1 MRRLIELL
9 RHGKTSGHVT
19 KGVLCLGMPFE
30 IAFLGAARRVGG
42 RAVRD
47 VIDYRFGVTDGRSAA
62 AVTVG
67 ITGAYHDRA
76 PGLGIKELSLVRVEA
91 ATSWLRS
98 RLERGLC
105 KPFRSINPD
114 AAIDLPSDVMDYW
127 IENRSLPHWF

>member
-1 MRRLIELL
+1 
-9 RHGKTSGHVT
+9 
-19 KGVLCLGMPFE
+19 MPFE
-30 IAFLGAARRVGG
+30 IVFLGAARRVGG

-67 ITGAYHDRA
+67 ITGAYHDGA
-76 PGLGIKELSLVRVEA
+76 PGLGIKELTLARVEA

-114 AAIDLPSDVMDYW
+114 AALDLPSNVMDYW
-127 IENRSLPHWF
+127 IQNRSLPHWL